1 MSFFSKLKK
10 TFIIAEIGPNHNG
23 DVKNAI
29 KIINSLSKS
38 DIQAVKFQIAKPDRL
53 FSKFSFKANYQNRN
67 DLHKDLFKSAKK
79 RQLTKENHIF
89 LRNYCEKKGLIY
101 LCSAFDLESMKFL
114 IEKLNIK
121 LIKIPSG
128 EIFAMDIIEYIN
140 KFDKPILLSTGMSDL
155 KEIKKAFKLLDRNKK
170 DILLMHCTSD
180 YPTKLN
186 QLNLKFIDSLKK
198 ITPNIGFSDHT
209 LSLISPCI
217 AVAMGAKVIEK
228 HVTFDKNA
236 KGPDHKSSLSINQF
250 LDMVKKIRQTEEM
263 IGENKKFISKNINN
277 VRSSSFKSIFYKSNF
292 KKNKI
297 LTKNDFCYLRPG
309 TGISPLHINKIIG
322 KKLKISVKKDH
333 LLKFEDFE

>member
-1 MSFFSKLKK
+1 MSFFSELKK

-23 DVKNAI
+23 NIKNAI

-38 DIQAVKFQIAKPDRL
+38 DIQAVKFQIAKPNKL
-53 FSKFSFKANYQNRN
+53 FSKLSFKANYQNKN

-79 RQLTKENHIF
+79 RQLTKKDHIF

-101 LCSAFDLESMKFL
+101 LCSAFDLESMRFL
-114 IEKLNIK
+114 IEKLDIK

-155 KEIKKAFKLLDRNKK
+155 KEIKKAFNLLDRNKK

-198 ITPNIGFSDHT
+198 ITPHIGLSDHT
-209 LSLISPCI
+209 LSLISPCV

-228 HVTFDKNA
+228 HVTFDKAA
-236 KGPDHKSSLSINQF
+236 KGPDHKSSLSLNQF
-250 LDMVKKIRQTEEM
+250 LDMVNRIRQTEEI
-263 IGENKKFISKNINN
+263 IGVNKKYISENINN
-277 VRSSSFKSIFYKSNF
+277 VRSASFKSIFYKSNF

-297 LTKNDFCYLRPG
+297 LNKNDFCYLRPG
-309 TGISPLHINKIIG
+309 VGISPFHINEILG
-322 KKLKISVKKDH
+322 KKLKISVKKNQ
-333 LLKFEDFE
+333 LLKLEDFE